1 MYTADECINIILNLI
16 TEDPTKIIDALDDA
30 DMIRSHG
37 ADDGMTQHE
46 LMAEFM
52 VYAIIKCNPNL
63 ALSFELHE
71 REIEDAIIAHLAS
84 IQK

>member
-1 MYTADECINIILNLI
+1 MYTANECTNIVINVI
-16 TEDPTKIIDALDDA
+16 TEDPTKIIDALNDA

-37 ADDGMTQHE
+37 ADEGMTQHE

-52 VYAIIKCNPNL
+52 VYQIVQSNPHL
-63 ALSFELHE
+63 ADSFDFHA
-71 REIEDAIIAHLAS
+71 REIEEGIVAHLAS